1 MQAAELSVLETATE
15 TSKSRKS
22 SQAVLSLPSCAVRDD
37 GMRCRPCSGSP
48 LTGRGA
54 AERGS
59 LAGSPFC
66 GGLVRRRF
74 ALGKQTPGQKSG
86 SPAHRRAETSSCSN
100 GTWTSRWRTYRS
112 AMLAKKDEEFET
124 SVRLAAYY
132 VEDASDGRLDNGLAS
147 NFKSC
152 NVRNFACCLVQT
164 HIAWHAVVIS
174 SCVLH
179 SLLVVF
185 SPGSPRDGINW
196 TRLVEVGLLCVYVA
210 DILLKVTYMGAGTF
224 LSVRGSKVWQ
234 TTYAVLTAL
243 LLLETLL
250 TTRTRLTN
258 PLRPVILVLRSRS
271 VRNFYT
277 TVLKICPSLL
287 KVLTLL
293 LFVLVATALAMARV
307 MRGTNTTYFRSS
319 AAALLELGILLLT
332 QDNYQALLED
342 VIGHGSMPS
351 LLLLF
356 AFIVVGICF
365 LMQLVPGTVIDTYM
379 EEAQKEHRSKRV
391 KQAKGLMRAFAV
403 LDLRRE
409 GRLRQKAFDRLLQ
422 KLRPSD
428 SPFERQLKFSLLS
441 NKYKTPTT
449 RPSSCTSTPCH
460 STPCHGRP
468 GEVSPSSVSSP
479 IRLPRQQLPK
489 LPESPEKEFQ
499 QRTYGHSSLEPTID
513 PIDFLS
519 LHTVLEL
526 TFKPRKPHWDVPG
539 VAGEQPWWSR
549 VAESA
554 IANPSYELLKRASML
569 LDAAVFLADA
579 EATQPIRSW
588 GSNLQLNDALHA
600 IFLLQVLAQVLALG
614 SLSRAWRFGGGL
626 HREILLATGISIIW
640 AAGAGS
646 ARIRAMA
653 AALGCLRSLRLA
665 ASCATLSRFCQ
676 CLADILPAMTQ
687 MLGLICVMH
696 YAFASVAVELLGQQG
711 APGFATFLQAAG
723 SLVQVLLGSDGT
735 AVAAQALEKVHP
747 ATGLFFVAYY
757 VVAVLVVL
765 NLVTALMIEF
775 YRASLAENVQHKE
788 HRQAEIISQVQDVL
802 REMEVV
808 ENLGFEVSAGYKESG
823 IEKLRASFL
832 GNGQADLVDE
842 ELLRKVQK
850 EAPTDLVQLHRE
862 KSGSL
867 GNRTPVNAHDA

>member
-1 MQAAELSVLETATE
+1 MLAGEPSVLKTATE
-15 TSKSRKS
+15 ASERQKP
-22 SQAVLSLPSCAVRDD
+22 SQGVLSLPSCAVRDD
-37 GMRCRPCSGSP
+37 GVRCCPSSGSP
-48 LTGRGA
+48 LSGRGA

-59 LAGSPFC
+59 LAGSPRC
-66 GGLVRRRF
+66 GGLVRRRI
-74 ALGKQTPGQKSG
+74 ALGEQSPGQKSG
-86 SPAHRRAETSSCSN
+86 SPSCRLAETTSGSN
-100 GTWTSRWRTYRS
+100 RIWTSRWSTYRS

-147 NFKSC
+147 NFKSG
-152 NVRNFACCLVQT
+152 NVRNFTCCLVQT
-164 HIAWHAVVIS
+164 HSAWHAVVIS

-185 SPGSPRDGINW
+185 EPRLVSGGKNW
-196 TRLVEVGLLCVYVA
+196 TNLVEVILLCIYVA
-210 DILLKVTYMGAGTF
+210 DIVMKVTYMGAGTF

-234 TTYAVLTAL
+234 TTYAVLIML
-243 LLLETLL
+243 LLLEALL
-250 TTRTRLTN
+250 TPRIRLTR

-307 MRGTNTTYFRSS
+307 MRGTKTTYFGSS
-319 AAALLELGILLLT
+319 AAAFRELGILLLT

-351 LLLLF
+351 LLLF
-356 AFIVVGICF
+356 FVFVVVGICF

-379 EEAQKEHRSKRV
+379 EEAQKEHHSKRV
-391 KQAKGLMRAFAV
+391 KQAKGLMRAFGV

-449 RPSSCTSTPCH
+449 RPSSCASTPCH
-460 STPCHGRP
+460 STPCHARLD
-468 GEVSPSSVSSP
+468 EVSPSSVSSP
-479 IRLPRQQLPK
+479 IRLPRPQLPI
-489 LPESPEKEFQ
+489 LPESPEKELT
-499 QRTYGHSSLEPTID
+499 QRSYWQSSLEPTID

-539 VAGEQPWWSR
+539 VVGEQPWWSR
-549 VAESA
+549 IAESVVA
-554 IANPSYELLKRASML
+554 KPSYELLKRALMI
-569 LDAAVFLADA
+569 LDASVFLADA
-579 EATQPIRSW
+579 EATQPFCSW
-588 GSNLQLNDALHA
+588 ASSLQLNDALHT
-600 IFLLQVLAQVLALG
+600 IFLLQITVQTLALG

-626 HREILLATGISIIW
+626 HREILLATGISIVW

-646 ARIRAMA
+646 SRLRATA

-665 ASCATLSRFCQ
+665 ASCATLTRFCQ

-687 MLGLICVMH
+687 MMGLICVVH

-711 APGFATFLQAAG
+711 ASGFATFPQAAG

-747 ATGLFFVAYY
+747 ATGLIFVAYY
-757 VVAVLVVL
+757 VIAVLVVL

-788 HRQAEIISQVQDVL
+788 KRQAEIISQVQDVL

-808 ENLGFEVSAGYKESG
+808 ENLGFEVTAGYKESG

-832 GNGQADLVDE
+832 GNGHADLVDE

-850 EAPTDLVQLHRE
+850 EAPTDLVQLHRS

-867 GNRTPVNAHDA
+867 GSRTPVNAHEA

>member
-1 MQAAELSVLETATE
+1 
-15 TSKSRKS
+15 
-22 SQAVLSLPSCAVRDD
+22 
-37 GMRCRPCSGSP
+37 
-48 LTGRGA
+48 
-54 AERGS
+54 
-59 LAGSPFC
+59 
-66 GGLVRRRF
+66 
-74 ALGKQTPGQKSG
+74 
-86 SPAHRRAETSSCSN
+86 
-100 GTWTSRWRTYRS
+100 
-112 AMLAKKDEEFET
+112 MLARKDEEFET

-147 NFKSC
+147 NFKSGS
-152 NVRNFACCLVQT
+152 VRNFACCLVQT
-164 HIAWHAVVIS
+164 HIVWHAVVIS

-185 SPGSPRDGINW
+185 EPSLIRGRRNW
-196 TRLVEVGLLCVYVA
+196 TSLTEVILLCVYVA
-210 DILLKVTYMGAGTF
+210 DILMKVTYMGAGTF
-224 LSVRGSKVWQ
+224 LSLRGSKVWQ
-234 TTYAVLTAL
+234 TTYAALTAL
-243 LLLETLL
+243 LLLEALL
-250 TTRTRLTN
+250 TPCTRLTR

-277 TVLKICPSLL
+277 TVLRICPSLL

-307 MRGTNTTYFRSS
+307 MRGTNTTHFRSS
-319 AAALLELGILLLT
+319 AAAFQELGILLLT

-342 VIGHGSMPS
+342 VIGHGCLPS
-351 LLLLF
+351 LLF
-356 AFIVVGICF
+356 FFVFVVVGICF

-379 EEAQKEHRSKRV
+379 EEAQKEHHSKRV

-460 STPCHGRP
+460 GRLD
-468 GEVSPSSVSSP
+468 EMSPSSVSSP
-479 IRLPRQQLPK
+479 IRPPKPQLPR
-489 LPESPEKEFQ
+489 LPESPEKEFP
-499 QRTYGHSSLEPTID
+499 QRATWPCSPEPTID

-526 TFKPRKPHWDVPG
+526 TFKPRRPHWDVPG
-539 VAGEQPWWSR
+539 IAGEQPWWSR
-549 VAESA
+549 SAESV
-554 IANPSYELLKRASML
+554 IAKPCYELLKRALML

-579 EATQPIRSW
+579 EETQPFCFWAS
-588 GSNLQLNDALHA
+588 SLQLNDVLHTV
-600 IFLLQVLAQVLALG
+600 FLLQVMVQTLALG
-614 SLSRAWRFGGGL
+614 SLGRAWRFGGGL
-626 HREILLATGISIIW
+626 HREILLATLLSIIW

-646 ARIRAMA
+646 SRLRATA

-665 ASCATLSRFCQ
+665 ASCATLARFCQ

-687 MLGLICVMH
+687 MIGLICVVH
-696 YAFASVAVELLGQQG
+696 YAFASVALELLGRQG
-711 APGFATFLQAAG
+711 APGFATFLEAAG

-735 AVAAQALEKVHP
+735 AVAAEALKKVHP
-747 ATGLFFVAYY
+747 AMGLIFVAYY
-757 VVAVLVVL
+757 VIAVLVVL

-775 YRASLAENVQHKE
+775 YRASLAENVQHKQK
-788 HRQAEIISQVQDVL
+788 RQDEIISQVQDVL

-808 ENLGFEVSAGYKESG
+808 ENLGFEVSSGYKESG

-850 EAPTDLVQLHRE
+850 EAPTDLVQLHRS

-867 GNRTPVNAHDA
+867 GNRTPVNAHEAQPPDQVAASR